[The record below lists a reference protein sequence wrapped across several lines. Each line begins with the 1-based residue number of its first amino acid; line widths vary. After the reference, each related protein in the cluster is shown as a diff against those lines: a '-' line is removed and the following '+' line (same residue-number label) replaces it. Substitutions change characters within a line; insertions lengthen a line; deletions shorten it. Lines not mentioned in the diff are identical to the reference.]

1 MAKSGTS
8 HRLAPDESAGGY
20 GAVLV
25 EVGEGGS
32 VRIFVPEDLPRT
44 YDVIGRLRWCGWL
57 KANSAW

>member
-8 HRLAPDESAGGY
+8 HRLAPDEAVDGY

-32 VRIFVPEDLPRT
+32 VRIIVPDDLPRA
-44 YDVIGRLRWCGWL
+44 YDVIDRWRWCGWL
-57 KANSAW
+57 KANSDW